1 MSNMKPELNDE
12 REAARL
18 EGRRAI
24 LRKAGRF
31 VAVTAPAVT
40 LLLAAS
46 EKPAKAAPISV
57 S

>member
-1 MSNMKPELNDE
+1 MTEQSPKEIE
-12 REAARL
+12 S
-18 EGRRAI
+18 RRA
-24 LRKAGRF
+24 LLKKVGRY

-46 EKPAKAAPISV
+46 SKPAKAALSV